1 MNGDPLLIKML
12 LNNLLENAIKYTPK
26 TKLVTVEVFE
36 NNEGKHLHV
45 ADQGPGIPD
54 AEKHQVFEKF
64 YRMGDEKTRSAKGTG
79 LGLYLCKK
87 IAHDHKGTIHVAN
100 NDPEGSVFKVKFR

>member
-1 MNGDPLLIKML
+1 ML
-12 LNNLLENAIKYTPK
+12 LNNLLDNTIKYTPK
-26 TKLVTVEVFE
+26 SRQVTVEVFE
-36 NNEGKHLHV
+36 NNQGKHLLV

-54 AEKHQVFEKF
+54 AEKQQIFEKF

-87 IAHDHKGTIHVAN
+87 IARDHKGTIHVTD
-100 NDPEGSVFKVKFR
+100 NDPEGSVFNVIFR